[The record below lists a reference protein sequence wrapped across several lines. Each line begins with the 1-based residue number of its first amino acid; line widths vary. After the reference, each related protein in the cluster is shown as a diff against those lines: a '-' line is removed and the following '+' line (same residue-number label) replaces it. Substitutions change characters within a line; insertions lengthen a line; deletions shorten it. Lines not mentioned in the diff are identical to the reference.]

1 LSRNRKRRFFM
12 DLRKITFLEI
22 RHGKPENARMSDK
35 KADNVSDNIKIKADT
50 AIKTCRIRGFAATE
64 AGL

>member
-1 LSRNRKRRFFM
+1 M
-12 DLRKITFLEI
+12 DLWKITFLEI
-22 RHGKPENARMSDK
+22 RHRKPENARMSDK
-35 KADNVSDNIKIKADT
+35 KEDNVSDNIKIKADT

>member
-1 LSRNRKRRFFM
+1 M
-12 DLRKITFLEI
+12 DLRKVAFLEI
-22 RHGKPENARMSDK
+22 RHQNPENARMSDK

-50 AIKTCRIRGFAATE
+50 AIKRCRIRGIAVTE